1 MDQLNPYET
10 PNTFKAHR
18 AEYLFG
24 LAVSTGLIVAHFGEI
39 RWLPAIGLF
48 FYIDLIGYL
57 PGAIAY
63 RKSGGKPIPKAY
75 YVLYNVMHSLVT
87 QGAVAGL
94 WCLLIGPEWA
104 LLALPFHLCGD
115 RGLFGNFM
123 KPLALPF
130 EPVAQPAYQKL
141 LDSIGVT
148 QKAPHGHQ
156 KKEEKEK
163 EHQLTA
169 QGTAW

>member
-24 LAVSTGLIVAHFGEI
+24 VVVVTGLMIWNISEI
-39 RWLPAIGLF
+39 RWWVAVLLF

-57 PGAIAY
+57 PGAIAF
-63 RKSGGKPIPKAY
+63 KKAKGGPIPKVY
-75 YVLYNVMHSLVT
+75 YVLYNVMHSFIT
-87 QGAVAGL
+87 QGAVIL
-94 WCLLIGPEWA
+94 VWCLTIGPEWA
-104 LLALPFHLCGD
+104 LLIIPFHLFGD

-130 EPVAQPAYQKL
+130 EPVAQPAYQKM
-141 LDSIGVT
+141 LDELGID
-148 QKAPHGHQ
+148 QKGPEGGHAPAD
-156 KKEEKEK
+156 EAEKPEPA
-163 EHQLTA
+163 LA
-169 QGTAW
+169 GR

>member
-24 LAVSTGLIVAHFGEI
+24 LVVVTGLLIWNISDVRWWVAVV
-39 RWLPAIGLF
+39 LF

-57 PGAIAY
+57 PGAIAF
-63 RKSGGKPIPKAY
+63 KKAGGGPIPKVY
-75 YVLYNVMHSLVT
+75 YALYNVMHSMIT
-87 QGAVAGL
+87 QGAVIL
-94 WCLLIGPEWA
+94 VWCLTIGPEWA
-104 LLALPFHLCGD
+104 LLIIPFHLFGD

-130 EPVAQPAYQKL
+130 EPVAQPAYQKM
-141 LDSIGVT
+141 LDELGID
-148 QKAPHGHQ
+148 QKGPEGGHAAPETEKPEPALAGH
-156 KKEEKEK
+156 
-163 EHQLTA
+163 
-169 QGTAW
+169 